1 MKCSGSRSNGWKQLK
16 PYAAALLF
24 AALGNTA
31 FAEGDRK
38 PAKLPIVLEA
48 TGAFEVGGRVITK
61 PGDPSQTLSCD
72 HGYVEYFIPVKRRS
86 VGLIMWHSSST
97 KVWEN
102 RWDGGEGYKSIF
114 LRKGYPV
121 YLWDG
126 PRVGRANWSC
136 EPITYTPEYFD
147 QRNFAAWR
155 FGLTWPNWNPGLQFP
170 TADQEAWNQATR
182 ARYDEF
188 DTLENALLQAE
199 AGGQAIDKIGPVVAL
214 TNSAGGWRA
223 LLSALEAKSGNMK
236 GIVAYETPGFV
247 FPEGEG
253 PEPKPGAPFGPNSV
267 PLAEFMKLTKFRSR
281 WCSATTPTRVRSGP
295 PPSSWHGPSA
305 ISSIVTEETARSCCS
320 PMRVCAATHTSPLPI
335 SITKPSR
342 TNYPNGCIAKAWTSL
357 TENKPCCERCPRREV
372 ELDQPR
378 MMRCIIGLPA

>member
-1 MKCSGSRSNGWKQLK
+1 MNRVRQNSIAWSKLK
-16 PYAAALLF
+16 PFALACLLAGPCHAALAAGDRAAAQ
-24 AALGNTA
+24 
-31 FAEGDRK
+31 
-38 PAKLPIVLEA
+38 PPIILES
-48 TGAFEVGGRVITK
+48 TGAYEVGGKVIAN
-61 PGDPSQTLSCD
+61 PSDASQTLSCD
-72 HGYVEYFIPVKRRS
+72 HGYVEYFIPAHRRK

-114 LRKGYPV
+114 LRKRYPV

-136 EPITYTPEYFD
+136 ETITYKPEFFD

-155 FGLTWPNWNPGLQFP
+155 FGVTYPNWNPGLQFP
-170 TADQEAWNQATR
+170 SGDAEAWNQATR

-188 DTLENALLQAE
+188 DTLDNALLQAE

-223 LLSALEAKSGNMK
+223 LLSALKAKSGNMK

-253 PEPKPGAPFGPNSV
+253 PEPKPAAPYGPNAV
-267 PLAEFMKLTKFRSR
+267 PLAEFMKLTKFPIQMVFGDYTDSR
-281 WCSATTPTRVRSGP
+281 PIWATSVK
-295 PPSSWHGPSA
+295 
-305 ISSIVTEETARSCCS
+305 TARTFCEI
-320 PMRVCAATHTSPLPI
+320 V
-335 SITKPSR
+335 
-342 TNYPNGCIAKAWTSL
+342 
-357 TENKPCCERCPRREV
+357 NKHGGDCEV
-372 ELDQPR
+372 
-378 MMRCIIGLPA
+378 

>member
-1 MKCSGSRSNGWKQLK
+1 MNCGRNHSKGWKQLK
-16 PYAAALLF
+16 PLAAALLF
-24 AALGNTA
+24 AGLSNTA
-31 FAEGDRK
+31 FAEEDRK
-38 PAKLPIVLEA
+38 PPKPPIILES
-48 TGAFEVGGRVITK
+48 TGAYEVGGKVIAK

-136 EPITYTPEYFD
+136 EPITYTPAYFD

-155 FGLTWPNWNPGLQFP
+155 FGLTYPNWHPGLQFP
-170 TADQEAWNQATR
+170 TADQEAWDQATR

-199 AGGQAIDKIGPVVAL
+199 AGGQAIDKIGPVVAV

-223 LLSALEAKSGNMK
+223 LLSALKAKSDHMK

-253 PEPKPGAPFGPNSV
+253 PEPKPSAPFGPNSV
-267 PLAEFMKLTKFRSR
+267 PLAEFMKLTKFPIQMVFGDYTDSR
-281 WCSATTPTRVRSGP
+281 PIWATSVNVARTFCGIVNR
-295 PPSSWHGPSA
+295 HGGDCEVLLLPDA
-305 ISSIVTEETARSCCS
+305 GLRGN
-320 PMRVCAATHTSPLPI
+320 TH
-335 SITKPSR
+335 
-342 TNYPNGCIAKAWTSL
+342 IAFADL
-357 TENKPCCERCPRREV
+357 NNEAV
-372 ELDQPR
+372 ADELSKWLHR
-378 MMRCIIGLPA
+378 KGLDKFAGE

>member
-1 MKCSGSRSNGWKQLK
+1 M
-16 PYAAALLF
+16 
-24 AALGNTA
+24 
-31 FAEGDRK
+31 
-38 PAKLPIVLEA
+38 
-48 TGAFEVGGRVITK
+48 GGKVVAK

-72 HGYVEYFIPVKRRS
+72 HGYVEYFIPAKRRS

-114 LRKGYPV
+114 LRRGYPV

-136 EPITYTPEYFD
+136 EPITYTPDYFD

-155 FGLTWPNWNPGLQFP
+155 FGLTYLNWHPGLQFP
-170 TADQEAWNQATR
+170 TADKEAWNQATR

-199 AGGQAIDKIGPVVAL
+199 AGGQAIDKIGPVIAV

-223 LLSALEAKSGNMK
+223 LLSALKAKSDNMK

-253 PEPKPGAPFGPNSV
+253 PEPKPDAPYGPNSV
-267 PLAEFMKLTKFRSR
+267 PLAEFKKLTKFPIQMVFGDYTDR
-281 WCSATTPTRVRSGP
+281 ARSGKP
-295 PPSSWHGPSA
+295 QSKWRRPSA
-305 ISSIVTEETARSCCS
+305 VSSTVTAAIARSCCCQ
-320 PMRVCAATHTSPLPI
+320 MRVCAATRTSPLPI
-335 SITKPSR
+335 SITKPLR
-342 TNYPNGCIAKAWTSL
+342 TNYPNGWAARAWTSL
-357 TENKPCCERCPRREV
+357 LQNKRWLQRERPAYNSEETCACCLSAFWASHLPLRHVTTPWRRSGRTARS
-372 ELDQPR
+372 PWWCR
-378 MMRCIIGLPA
+378 SRPAPPSIPWRAPLRTR

>member
-1 MKCSGSRSNGWKQLK
+1 MSVRRARHWKHLK
-16 PYAAALLF
+16 RCATVLLF
-24 AALGNTA
+24 AAPGHAA
-31 FAEGDRK
+31 FAGDAAK
-38 PAKLPIVLEA
+38 PPIVLES
-48 TGAFEVGGRVITK
+48 TGAYEVGGKVITNPAD
-61 PGDPSQTLSCD
+61 PGQTLSCD
-72 HGYVEYFIPVKRRS
+72 HGYVEYFVPVKRPG

-136 EPITYTPEYFD
+136 EPITYTPQYFD
-147 QRNFAAWR
+147 QKNFAAWR
-155 FGLTWPNWNPGLQFP
+155 FGVTYPNWNAGVQFP

-188 DTLENALLQAE
+188 DTLENVLLQAD

-223 LLSALEAKSGNMK
+223 MMSAVRARGDNMK

-247 FPEGEG
+247 FPQGEG
-253 PEPKPGAPFGPNSV
+253 PEPQPKAPFGPNAV
-267 PLAEFMKLTKFRSR
+267 PLDEFMKLTKFPIQLVFGDY
-281 WCSATTPTRVRSGP
+281 TDTRPIWADSVKLAHAFCDIVNR
-295 PPSSWHGPSA
+295 HGGDCEVLRLPD
-305 ISSIVTEETARSCCS
+305 VGLHGN
-320 PMRVCAATHTSPLPI
+320 TH
-335 SITKPSR
+335 
-342 TNYPNGCIAKAWTSL
+342 IAFADL
-357 TENKPCCERCPRREV
+357 NNEAV
-372 ELDQPR
+372 ADELSKWLHR
-378 MMRCIIGLPA
+378 KGLDRFVGE

>member
-1 MKCSGSRSNGWKQLK
+1 MKCTQKYSAGRSWLQPVAVVWLLAGISGLALAAPERPVAK
-16 PYAAALLF
+16 P
-24 AALGNTA
+24 
-31 FAEGDRK
+31 
-38 PAKLPIVLEA
+38 PIVLQS
-48 TGAFEVGGRVITK
+48 TGAYEVGGKVISN
-61 PGDPSQTLSCD
+61 PADPQQTLSCD
-72 HGYVEYFIPVKRRS
+72 HGYVEYFIPAKPRK

-114 LRKGYPV
+114 LRKRYPV

-136 EPITYTPEYFD
+136 ETITYTPEYFD

-155 FGLTWPNWNPGLQFP
+155 FGVTYPNWHPGLQFP
-170 TADQEAWNQATR
+170 TADREAWNQATR

-188 DTLENALLQAE
+188 DTLANALLQAE

-223 LLSALEAKSGNMK
+223 LLSALKATGNNMK

-253 PEPKPGAPFGPNSV
+253 PAPAPAAPYGPHSV
-267 PLAEFMKLTKFRSR
+267 PLSEFMKLTRFPIQMVFGDNTSTRPI
-281 WCSATTPTRVRSGP
+281 WATSVKTAGTFCGIVNR
-295 PPSSWHGPSA
+295 HGGNCE
-305 ISSIVTEETARSCCS
+305 VLL
-320 PMRVCAATHTSPLPI
+320 LPDAGLRGNSHI
-335 SITKPSR
+335 PFADM
-342 TNYPNGCIAKAWTSL
+342 NNEAVA
-357 TENKPCCERCPRREV
+357 N
-372 ELDQPR
+372 ELSKWLGR
-378 MMRCIIGLPA
+378 KGLDK